1 MSARPARSAVFGTAN
16 RPIAYVDNLS
26 FSGADVVQRM
36 RTVLAHQTS
45 EQESPASEAPPS
57 TAGVDNANSTMSE
70 LTQPDARERPS
81 GSPADVQ
88 RMTSVLAAARSKSA
102 GIIGVTGTR
111 PGVGVSVISH
121 ELAVA
126 SAGFGVKT
134 VLVDLSAA
142 VIVEGAAA
150 GLSPSLPGMV
160 EKSPSLFVVRSESAP
175 PQTMMAERLRTA
187 LSEFVQSGLVVVID
201 LPPVLTSKGAISPS
215 IPSLAALCD
224 MVLLVCLAGQTT
236 EKELSACIAA
246 SSIVGFKPSGLILN
260 DWQLPASQLITD

>member
-1 MSARPARSAVFGTAN
+1 MRP
-16 RPIAYVDNLS
+16 
-26 FSGADVVQRM
+26 
-36 RTVLAHQTS
+36 VLAHQTP
-45 EQESPASEAPPS
+45 EQESQGSETRTS
-57 TAGVDNANSTMSE
+57 TAGVGGANSAISDF
-70 LTQPDARERPS
+70 TQSDARERPS
-81 GSPADVQ
+81 GSPSDVQ
-88 RMTSVLAAARSKSA
+88 RMTRVLAAARSKSA

-142 VIVEGAAA
+142 VIAEGAAA
-150 GLSPSLPGMV
+150 GLCPSLPGMV
-160 EKSPSLFVVRSESAP
+160 ERSPSLFIVRSESAP
-175 PQTMMAERLRTA
+175 SQTMTADRLQTA
-187 LSEFVQSGLVVVID
+187 LSEFVQSGLVVVVD
-201 LPPVLTSKGAISPS
+201 LPPVLTSAGAISPS

-260 DWQLPASQLITD
+260 DWRLPANQLITD